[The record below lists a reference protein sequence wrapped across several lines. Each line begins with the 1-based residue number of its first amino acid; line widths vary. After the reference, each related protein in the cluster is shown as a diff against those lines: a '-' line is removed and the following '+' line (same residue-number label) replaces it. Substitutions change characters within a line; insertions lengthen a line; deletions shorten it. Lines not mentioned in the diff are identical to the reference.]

1 MTKNASSGPLIKRML
16 AKNSLT
22 PTTLRRV
29 AMRWMMIALWFVS
42 VAVHAQDLALQPV
55 QVAPDVYVV
64 VGDLA
69 GQTYENDGL
78 NNNLGF
84 VVGDT
89 GVLVINTGPSARVA
103 RALHATI
110 RKVTSQPVKWVVNV
124 NSQNHYW
131 HGNGYFKSQGATI
144 LASKEADRVMREV
157 VAQQFDSNKTLLKEK
172 ADGTVPTYPTELIA
186 DQRELKLGKTTVQL
200 LYVGPAHTPGD
211 LAVWLPQQKILFS
224 GDIIYTERLLAVI
237 PIGNSTNW
245 VKAFD
250 KLMALNPKT
259 IVPGHGRP
267 TTVAAARRD
276 TRDYL
281 SLLLTEGKRILDGGG
296 SLQDAVE
303 KVDQSRF
310 RSLVNFD
317 LLARRNMN
325 QVFQE
330 VERDA
335 F

>member
-1 MTKNASSGPLIKRML
+1 
-16 AKNSLT
+16 
-22 PTTLRRV
+22 
-29 AMRWMMIALWFVS
+29 MRWTMIALWFVS
-42 VAVHAQDLALQPV
+42 VAVQAQDLTLQPV
-55 QVAPDVYVV
+55 QVAPNVYAV

-84 VVGDT
+84 VVSDA

-103 RALHATI
+103 RALHVAI
-110 RKVTSQPVKWVVNV
+110 RKITAQPVKWVVNV

-131 HGNGYFKSQGATI
+131 HGNGYFKSLGATI
-144 LASKEADRVMREV
+144 LASKEAERVMREMG
-157 VAQQFDSNKTLLKEK
+157 AQQLEANKDLLKEK
-172 ADGTVPTYPTELIA
+172 ADGTTLTYPTDLTA
-186 DQRELKLGKTTVQL
+186 DKRELKLGKTSVQL
-200 LYVGPAHTPGD
+200 LHFGPAHTPGD
-211 LAVWLPQQKILFS
+211 LAVWLPQQKILFA
-224 GDIIYTERLLAVI
+224 GDIVYTERLLAVI
-237 PIGNSTNW
+237 PIGNSANW
-245 VKAFD
+245 VQAFD
-250 KLMALNPKT
+250 KLAALNPKT

-267 TTVAAARRD
+267 TTIEVARRD

-281 SLLLTEGKRILDGGG
+281 SFLRAEAKRILDAGG

-310 RSLVNFD
+310 RSLLNFD
-317 LLARRNMN
+317 LLALRNMN

>member
-1 MTKNASSGPLIKRML
+1 
-16 AKNSLT
+16 
-22 PTTLRRV
+22 
-29 AMRWMMIALWFVS
+29 MRWTMIALWFVS
-42 VAVHAQDLALQPV
+42 VAVQAQDLTLQPV
-55 QVAPDVYVV
+55 QVAPNAYAV

-84 VVGDT
+84 VVSDA

-103 RALHATI
+103 RALHAAI
-110 RKVTSQPVKWVVNV
+110 RKITAQPVKWVVNV

-144 LASKEADRVMREV
+144 LASKEAERVMREMG
-157 VAQQFDSNKTLLKEK
+157 AQQLATNKDLLKEK
-172 ADGTVPTYPTELIA
+172 ADGTVLTYPTELIA
-186 DQRELKLGKTTVQL
+186 DRRELKLGKTAVQL
-200 LYVGPAHTPGD
+200 LHFGPAHTPGD
-211 LAVWLPQQKILFS
+211 LVVWLPQQKILFT
-224 GDIIYTERLLAVI
+224 GDIVYTERMLAVI
-237 PIGNSTNW
+237 PIGNTANW
-245 VKAFD
+245 LQAFD
-250 KLMALNPKT
+250 KLVALNPKT

-267 TTVAAARRD
+267 TTIEVARRD

-281 SLLLTEGKRILDGGG
+281 SFLRTEAKRILDAGG

-310 RSLVNFD
+310 QSLVNFD
-317 LLARRNMN
+317 LLALRNMN

>member
-1 MTKNASSGPLIKRML
+1 
-16 AKNSLT
+16 
-22 PTTLRRV
+22 
-29 AMRWMMIALWFVS
+29 MRWMMIVVSLVS
-42 VAVHAQDLALQPV
+42 VTAQAQDLVLQPV
-55 QVAPDVYVV
+55 KVAPDVYVV

-84 VVGDT
+84 VVSDT
-89 GVLVINTGPSARVA
+89 GVLVIGSGPSLRVA
-103 RALHATI
+103 RALHAAIQKLT
-110 RKVTSQPVKWVVNV
+110 TQPVKWVVNGG
-124 NSQNHYW
+124 SQNHYW
-131 HGNGYFKSQGATI
+131 QGNSYFKSLGATL
-144 LASKEADRVMREV
+144 LASNEGERVMRELG
-157 VAQQFDSNKTLLKEK
+157 AQQLDANKTLLKEK
-172 ADGTVPTYPTELIA
+172 AEGTLLAYPTELIA
-186 DQRELKLGKTTVQL
+186 DRRELKLGKTTVQL

-211 LAVWLPQQKILFS
+211 LAVWLPQQKILFA
-224 GDIIYTERLLAVI
+224 GDVVYTERLLAVI
-237 PIGNSTNW
+237 PIGNTAHW
-245 VKAFD
+245 VQAFD

-267 TTVAAARRD
+267 TTVEVARRD

-281 SLLLTEGKRILDGGG
+281 SFLLVEAKRILDAGG

-310 RSLVNFD
+310 RSLFNYD
-317 LLARRNMN
+317 LLALRNMN

>member
-1 MTKNASSGPLIKRML
+1 
-16 AKNSLT
+16 
-22 PTTLRRV
+22 
-29 AMRWMMIALWFVS
+29 MRWMMIALWFVS
-42 VAVHAQDLALQPV
+42 VAVQAQDLSLQPV
-55 QVAPDVYVV
+55 QVASNVYAV

-84 VVGDT
+84 VVSDA

-103 RALHATI
+103 RALHAAI
-110 RKVTSQPVKWVVNV
+110 RKITAQPVKWVVNV

-131 HGNGYFKSQGATI
+131 HGNGYFKSLGATI
-144 LASKEADRVMREV
+144 LASNEADRVMREMG
-157 VAQQFDSNKTLLKEK
+157 AQQLAANKDLLKEK
-172 ADGTVPTYPTELIA
+172 ADGTMLTYPTELTA
-186 DQRELKLGKTTVQL
+186 DQRELKLGKTSVQL
-200 LYVGPAHTPGD
+200 LHFGPAHTPGD
-211 LAVWLPQQKILFS
+211 LIVWLPQQRILFS
-224 GDIIYTERLLAVI
+224 GDIVYTERLLAVI
-237 PIGNSTNW
+237 PIGNTANW
-245 VKAFD
+245 LQAFD
-250 KLMALNPKT
+250 KLVALNPKT

-267 TTVAAARRD
+267 TTIEVARRD

-281 SLLLTEGKRILDGGG
+281 SFLRAEAKRILDAGG

-310 RSLVNFD
+310 QSLVNFD
-317 LLARRNMN
+317 LLALRNMY